1 MQTFLHDLRSRYF
14 IDAFSKQQIELRF
27 AQALS
32 RIMHGICVS
41 SRMYVFLLSI
51 HADQGRA
58 TRQALVEIINT
69 EQFNQTIEGT
79 VDARTSCGCNR
90 VLALVI

>member
-1 MQTFLHDLRSRYF
+1 
-14 IDAFSKQQIELRF
+14 
-27 AQALS
+27 
-32 RIMHGICVS
+32 
-41 SRMYVFLLSI
+41 MYVFLLSI
-51 HADQGRA
+51 DADQGRA